1 MQTHTH
7 IFRSTVN
14 EGDTHWYPIGIPNPI
29 IPILNIPIIWSQICG
44 FIPIIHHDF
53 LGVFSVKGGMVYLSW
68 QAQLCLLFFMGHT
81 WVHDIVLITNYLSKT
96 LPNVAIKRGNQ
107 KSSPWEALT
116 KKNQWENAS
125 PPVTGPNDA
134 KRFSQAACCS
144 EPVQLA
150 ECAVPAMVPLR
161 QACCGHLASIQR
173 SSPQWV
179 AWLWDA
185 VDACFFFFFLNL
197 CVYSI
202 WCIWVFCM
210 FCFLFVC
217 FSFFSSFLP
226 FSLLSFFLSYHC
238 TPLDWNPMEWEQPM
252 YRIKWKPRYMWGK

>member
-107 KSSPWEALT
+107 KSSPWRPWR
-116 KKNQWENAS
+116 KKTNGKTRLHRWPAPTTLSVSARRPVVASRCSWPNA
-125 PPVTGPNDA
+125 PCLPWCRCARP
-134 KRFSQAACCS
+134 AAGIW
-144 EPVQLA
+144 
-150 ECAVPAMVPLR
+150 R
-161 QACCGHLASIQR
+161 ASSAAPR
-173 SSPQWV
+173 S
-179 AWLWDA
+179 
-185 VDACFFFFFLNL
+185 
-197 CVYSI
+197 
-202 WCIWVFCM
+202 
-210 FCFLFVC
+210 
-217 FSFFSSFLP
+217 
-226 FSLLSFFLSYHC
+226 
-238 TPLDWNPMEWEQPM
+238 
-252 YRIKWKPRYMWGK
+252 G

>member
-1 MQTHTH
+1 M
-7 IFRSTVN
+7 
-14 EGDTHWYPIGIPNPI
+14 
-29 IPILNIPIIWSQICG
+29 
-44 FIPIIHHDF
+44 
-53 LGVFSVKGGMVYLSW
+53 
-68 QAQLCLLFFMGHT
+68 
-81 WVHDIVLITNYLSKT
+81 
-96 LPNVAIKRGNQ
+96 
-107 KSSPWEALT
+107 EALT

-185 VDACFFFFFLNL
+185 VDACFFFNL

-202 WCIWVFCM
+202 
-210 FCFLFVC
+210 
-217 FSFFSSFLP
+217 
-226 FSLLSFFLSYHC
+226 
-238 TPLDWNPMEWEQPM
+238 
-252 YRIKWKPRYMWGK
+252 